1 MTYYYS
7 PFLTFFFIFF
17 FFLIILIILFPNYL
31 KRDIATPLGAAN
43 YGVSGVGGD
52 VSTINIG
59 RLETVVFQNMTLS
72 DNEGGDDNV
81 DVSFIPDFSIMSD
94 RLVGF
99 FHLKITSLQSCELVF
114 RTVDS
119 NGTVIGNTIREYNRG
134 WTSVSIN
141 TPNSQDRLPLYNVY
155 VPFDIPSLAN
165 KNTSHEVTVQIAAT
179 SFNGNETGTIQRQ
192 VNNAF
197 NIQLSSAD
205 VYFLPY

>member
-43 YGVSGVGGD
+43 YGVSGVNGAN
-52 VSTINIG
+52 INTG

-99 FHLKITSLQSCELVF
+99 FHLRITSLQSCELVF
-114 RTVDS
+114 RTVDN

-141 TPNSQDRLPLYNVY
+141 TPNSQNRLPLYNVY

-179 SFNGNETGTIQRQ
+179 SFNGDETTPIPPG
-192 VNNAF
+192 NPF